1 MKSELLW
8 DAMGHID
15 ESRIEEALRQPED
28 RVAGKKRKKSRLKK
42 GVASAAAAA
51 LVIMVG
57 TPLLAAESPA
67 FYQALYSVSPSA
79 AQFFIPVREAC
90 VDNGIRMEVVS
101 AGLEGDTA
109 RIYVSLQDPMSFS

>member
-67 FYQALYSVSPSA
+67 FYQALY
-79 AQFFIPVREAC
+79 
-90 VDNGIRMEVVS
+90 
-101 AGLEGDTA
+101 
-109 RIYVSLQDPMSFS
+109 

>member
-15 ESRIEEALRQPED
+15 ESRIEEVLCQPED
-28 RVAGKKRKKSRLKK
+28 RLAGKKRKKSRLKK
-42 GVASAAAAA
+42 GIASAAAAA

-67 FYQALYSVSPSA
+67 FYQAL
-79 AQFFIPVREAC
+79 
-90 VDNGIRMEVVS
+90 
-101 AGLEGDTA
+101 
-109 RIYVSLQDPMSFS
+109 